1 MQGYVTTEDFAFLD
15 SIFHFNRNSKKI
27 QELCESVET
36 FEENIKQRAKII
48 EQEERLQEARER
60 LEGKSNLSDVKMK

>member
-1 MQGYVTTEDFAFLD
+1 MQGEITPAGIISLD
-15 SIFHFNRNSKKI
+15 SIFENRRDSVKMIRNY
-27 QELCESVET
+27 VET
-36 FEENIKQRAKII
+36 FEEKVKQRAKLI

>member
-1 MQGYVTTEDFAFLD
+1 
-15 SIFHFNRNSKKI
+15 
-27 QELCESVET
+27 VET